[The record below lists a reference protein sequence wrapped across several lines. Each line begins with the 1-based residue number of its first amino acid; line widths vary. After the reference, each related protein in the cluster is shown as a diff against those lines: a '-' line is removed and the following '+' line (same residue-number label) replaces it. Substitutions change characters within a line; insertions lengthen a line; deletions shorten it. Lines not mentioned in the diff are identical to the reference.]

1 MKKFKVYLTES
12 NRYFVVVQATNAAAA
27 VHLIGNEDGYYDT
40 PDLLKNIVSFS
51 SIITDVEEINQFAEV
66 TNSWELKPKEED

>member
-51 SIITDVEEINQFAEV
+51 SIITDV
-66 TNSWELKPKEED
+66 